1 LEEAR
6 KAVSATTVV
15 CLLPEAG
22 HAGTDTVPT
31 SKMEIK
37 VAAIVFRVFI

>member
-1 LEEAR
+1 MEEAG
-6 KAVSATTVV
+6 KAFSAAAVV
-15 CLLPEAG
+15 WLLAEAG
-22 HAGTDTVPT
+22 DAGTDAVLT